1 MSYSA
6 IEIYARW
13 SFVSF
18 EIFNNM
24 LLFPVA
30 HQSDHSICYVYNG
43 TCTTGKMVAVN
54 EIESELFFQKD
65 TKSRREFFYKK
76 NGLFKLNQVRI
87 SSINPQTRST
97 HQANPRAKK
106 PVEKQLYILFKIKF
120 PRI

>member
-13 SFVSF
+13 SIVSF

-30 HQSDHSICYVYNG
+30 HQSDHSIYYVYNS

-54 EIESELFFQKD
+54 EIESDFVFQKSI
-65 TKSRREFFYKK
+65 TSREFFIRK
-76 NGLFKLNQVRI
+76 
-87 SSINPQTRST
+87 
-97 HQANPRAKK
+97 
-106 PVEKQLYILFKIKF
+106 
-120 PRI
+120 